1 MTIKILNLLQKIFLF
16 LPFAFILACHPTGQI
31 DFNSKDAFF
40 KSLERPEIKKN
51 EKSIFKNDSLE
62 KNAKKINEK
71 KLKKIKPNVKTK
83 DIKKIETNL
92 KKIKREIPFD
102 LKNYINKKENDLIK
116 IFGKPNM
123 LIKHGKIL
131 NYQYHLKNCFIDL
144 FFTNKNKN
152 IVLSHFEFRPTK
164 IKSILNEKVCIKEII
179 SLKNI
184 NNKIH

>member
-1 MTIKILNLLQKIFLF
+1 M
-16 LPFAFILACHPTGQI
+16 
-31 DFNSKDAFF
+31 
-40 KSLERPEIKKN
+40 
-51 EKSIFKNDSLE
+51 
-62 KNAKKINEK
+62 
-71 KLKKIKPNVKTK
+71 
-83 DIKKIETNL
+83 

-131 NYQYHLKNCFIDL
+131 NYQYHLKNCFVDL

-152 IVLSHFEFRPTK
+152 IILSHFEFRPTK